1 MDHFPDRNCDLSSR
15 KKRKKKKTRGEG
27 NLRKRRGAFIYKR
40 AFFINNNVGRNLWR
54 DRPAATDD
62 YVDDASRVDA
72 FEIHRVFPFES
83 INGMRWEP
91 KEETGCSFPSWW
103 KIDRGYVQFLTTDSW
118 NFSAFLFFFFFL
130 VNGNSR
136 IGKFFMTRE
145 EISIDRF
152 KEVDFS
158 YRFVYQGRNLF

>member
-1 MDHFPDRNCDLSSR
+1 M
-15 KKRKKKKTRGEG
+15 
-27 NLRKRRGAFIYKR
+27 
-40 AFFINNNVGRNLWR
+40 
-54 DRPAATDD
+54 
-62 YVDDASRVDA
+62 
-72 FEIHRVFPFES
+72 
-83 INGMRWEP
+83 
-91 KEETGCSFPSWW
+91 
-103 KIDRGYVQFLTTDSW
+103 QFLTTDSW

>member
-1 MDHFPDRNCDLSSR
+1 M
-15 KKRKKKKTRGEG
+15 
-27 NLRKRRGAFIYKR
+27 
-40 AFFINNNVGRNLWR
+40 
-54 DRPAATDD
+54 
-62 YVDDASRVDA
+62 
-72 FEIHRVFPFES
+72 
-83 INGMRWEP
+83 
-91 KEETGCSFPSWW
+91 
-103 KIDRGYVQFLTTDSW
+103 QFLTTDSW

-158 YRFVYQGRNLF
+158 YRFIKAENCFNRFIHLLSFRELREIFGNSEINFQVDNSEFA